1 MNSKKDHVSQ
11 YIKFLETTISTL
23 TDTISSLLKDR
34 AETDSD
40 ERPTRV
46 SSSFQWY
53 EKIPFEKTL
62 CWVSNTHKNPVEGY
76 TMRVITCY
84 HKGYKYPFY
93 SGDDETWRYAVPL
106 TNEEML

>member
-34 AETDSD
+34 AE
-40 ERPTRV
+40 ERPAK
-46 SSSFQWY
+46 WY
-53 EKIPFEKTL
+53 EKMPFEKTL
-62 CWVSNTHKNPVEGY
+62 CWVSNTHKNPAEGY
-76 TMRVITCY
+76 TIRVITCY